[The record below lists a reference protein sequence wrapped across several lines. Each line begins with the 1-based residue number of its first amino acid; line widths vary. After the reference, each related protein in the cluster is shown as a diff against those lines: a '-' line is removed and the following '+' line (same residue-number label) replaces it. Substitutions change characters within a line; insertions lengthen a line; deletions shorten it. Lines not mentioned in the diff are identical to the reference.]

1 MYIVQGSVGLTV
13 NNVEGEF
20 FQTEKG
26 LRQGSPVPLLFNIVV
41 DVLTRTLQK
50 ADRDNLI
57 KGLDNE
63 LVIDG
68 VISL

>member
-26 LRQGSPVPLLFNIVV
+26 LRQGVPCPPAL
-41 DVLTRTLQK
+41 
-50 ADRDNLI
+50 
-57 KGLDNE
+57 
-63 LVIDG
+63 
-68 VISL
+68 